1 MANIDRRSIEGMG
14 VLGLDLMERAGQG
27 VYRAVEDILSDV
39 RDKKAVIVCGKGN
52 NGGDGFVVG
61 RLLRENGANPSA
73 FLLGKVGEVKG
84 DALTN
89 LKRAADLDVDIE
101 EVVEPEATRA
111 LKDALE
117 DADVVIDGIFG
128 TGIKGEVRGLAA
140 YAIESIN
147 SSGKPVVAVDVPSGL
162 DADTGKFEGMCV
174 SAYITV
180 TFGLPKV
187 GHFFYPGRGLCGELR
202 VLDIGVPVA
211 TIEQE
216 ESFLDLI
223 EPLDVTKIMPVR
235 APDAHKGDC
244 GRVAVVAGSLGMT
257 GAAALTSTS
266 AVRMGAGLVTL
277 GIPEG
282 LNDIMEVKLTEV
294 MTRPLPQVRKR
305 RCLAL
310 RALGQIRRMLKGA
323 DCLALGPG
331 ISTYRETVELV
342 KRIVSDLQIPA
353 VIDADGLNALS
364 GDPSPLKE
372 AKASIVI
379 TPHPGEFRRLTAGK
393 LEDYQV
399 DRIDTARSFACK
411 FNVTVVLKGV
421 PTLVAWPDGSVFVN
435 SSGNAGMA
443 TGGSGDVL
451 TGVIA
456 AIIGGGVDPPNA
468 AIAGVY
474 LHGLAGDL
482 AGDVKGDLGLTAGDI
497 VDFLPDATQ
506 EVYGILKSNPNP
518 DWGVKMYGRTS

>member
-1 MANIDRRSIEGMG
+1 MWW
-14 VLGLDLMERAGQG
+14 
-27 VYRAVEDILSDV
+27 ED
-39 RDKKAVIVCGKGN
+39 C
-52 NGGDGFVVG
+52 
-61 RLLRENGANPSA
+61 LRENGANPSA

-128 TGIKGEVRGLAA
+128 TGIKGEVTGLAA

-174 SAYITV
+174 SANITV

-187 GHFFYPGRGLCGELR
+187 GHFFYPGRGLCGE
-202 VLDIGVPVA
+202 
-211 TIEQE
+211 IEGRGHRSPRGGRYRQE
-216 ESFLDLI
+216 EPFLHLI
-223 EPLDVTKIMPVR
+223 EPLDVAKIMPVR

-310 RALGQIRRMLKGA
+310 RALGEIRRMLKGA

-342 KRIVSDLQIPA
+342 RRIVSDLHIPA

-379 TPHPGEFRRLTAGK
+379 TPHPGGIQKIDSGK
-393 LEDYQV
+393 
-399 DRIDTARSFACK
+399 T
-411 FNVTVVLKGV
+411 
-421 PTLVAWPDGSVFVN
+421 
-435 SSGNAGMA
+435 
-443 TGGSGDVL
+443 
-451 TGVIA
+451 
-456 AIIGGGVDPPNA
+456 
-468 AIAGVY
+468 
-474 LHGLAGDL
+474 
-482 AGDVKGDLGLTAGDI
+482 
-497 VDFLPDATQ
+497 
-506 EVYGILKSNPNP
+506 
-518 DWGVKMYGRTS
+518 